1 MHGTAEECSSCTAE
15 ECTSSV
21 MGNTH
26 LASGVEGIGMQHSVE

>member
-1 MHGTAEECSSCTAE
+1 MHGTAEEC
-15 ECTSSV
+15 CTSSV